1 LLVELLSAMQFTKV
15 SRTLAVFIQVSEYN
29 AGKT

>member
-1 LLVELLSAMQFTKV
+1 MQFTKV